1 MLDFDEILININ
13 NPQIKKYLAESI
25 KSYAVGNYRSAIIS
39 VWIAAMF
46 DLVKKFE
53 ILVAEREPTALEEW
67 KKLKPKIEEHKNWEC
82 ELIGKAKSVG
92 MLSIYEADTLTRLS
106 QTRNRYAHPSF
117 DDVGTL
123 FDPTPEEVRYFIRTL
138 YDIALS
144 QPAQLGAF
152 YVNQL
157 KESIKEANYFSTKPS
172 TISLE
177 QNRDEVVQK
186 LKIVNSKQ
194 LPRLIKQLFTD
205 LANPNSED
213 HKINILCF
221 ITNSWDYGEK
231 ELSLQELSQ
240 QITTS
245 WDEYLNNNHRELNPK
260 ILESLLCYPN
270 CFNLLS
276 EKTCAIIESN
286 INDLMINS
294 SPEHN
299 WIRSS
304 LIFSNF
310 LSYADVI
317 PLAALLLK
325 KAPAIVSLDRLIKQ
339 HSLYLEELGE
349 DLFSDTFGIAIFEE
363 TRKALK
369 TRNGYIVNPVLST
382 LRSCKM
388 WNIVD
393 SQIQA
398 QEDKYEFAGELVDSL
413 CSHNWETMNLLR
425 FDNQNEISEHWSEI
439 ILNVWTDKLGSNN
452 YTKECFSNYINQY
465 LGLIYNHNTKKA
477 ISYSR
482 TREGIE
488 ILDNSVSINSNI
500 ISQLQKLEKDN
511 VDAWAFLMKIL
522 VENQDVINSE
532 ELKGMVNQ
540 S

>member
-1 MLDFDEILININ
+1 MLDFDEILVNIN

-46 DLVKKFE
+46 DLVKKFK
-53 ILVAEREPTALEEW
+53 ILVEEREPSAVAAWGHLE
-67 KKLKPKIEEHKNWEC
+67 PKITEHKNWER
-82 ELIGKAKSVG
+82 ELICKAKSVG
-92 MLSIYEADTLTRLS
+92 MLSIYEADTLERLNE
-106 QTRNRYAHPSF
+106 TRNRYAHPSF
-117 DDVGTL
+117 DDIGTL

-138 YDIALS
+138 HDIVLS

-157 KESIKEANYFSTKPS
+157 KESIKEANYFPTKPS
-172 TISLE
+172 TTSLE

-186 LKIVNSKQ
+186 LKLVNSKQ

-221 ITNSWDYGEK
+221 ITNSWNYGEK
-231 ELSLQELSQ
+231 DLNSKELSQ

-245 WDEYLNNNHRELNPK
+245 WDEYLYNHQELNPK
-260 ILESLLCYPN
+260 IIESLLCYPC

-276 EKTCAIIESN
+276 ETTCAIIESN

-317 PLAALLLK
+317 PLAAILLK
-325 KAPAIVSLDRLIKQ
+325 KAPGIVSLDRLIKQ
-339 HSLYLEELGE
+339 HFLYLEELGE
-349 DLFSDTFGIAIFEE
+349 DRFSDTFGIAIFEE
-363 TRKALK
+363 TRKVLK
-369 TRNGYIVNPVLST
+369 TRNGYAVNPVLNT

-388 WNIVD
+388 WDIVD
-393 SQIQA
+393 FQIQT
-398 QEDKYEFAGELVDSL
+398 QEDKYEFAGELIDSL
-413 CSHNWETMNLLR
+413 CSHNWETMSLLK
-425 FDNQNEISEHWSEI
+425 FDNQNKMPECWSEI
-439 ILNVWTDKLGSNN
+439 ILNAWTDKLGSNN
-452 YTKECFSNYINQY
+452 HTKQCFSAYMNQY
-465 LGLIYNHNTKKA
+465 LGLIHNHNTKKV

-482 TREGIE
+482 TGEGIK
-488 ILDNSVSINSNI
+488 ILNDSISINSNTV
-500 ISQLQKLEKDN
+500 SQLQKLEKDN
-511 VDAWAFLMKIL
+511 VDAWTFLLKIL
-522 VENQDVINSE
+522 VENQDVINSD
-532 ELKGMVNQ
+532 ELKGMVKK

>member
-1 MLDFDEILININ
+1 MLDFDEILVSVS

-46 DLVKKFE
+46 DLVKKFK
-53 ILVAEREPTALEEW
+53 ILVEEREPSAVIAWNHLE
-67 KKLKPKIEEHKNWEC
+67 PKITDHKNWER
-82 ELIGKAKSVG
+82 ELICKAKSVG
-92 MLSIYEADTLTRLS
+92 MLSIYEADTLERLNEI
-106 QTRNRYAHPSF
+106 RNRYAHPSF

-138 YDIALS
+138 YDIVLS

-157 KESIKEANYFSTKPS
+157 TESIKEDNYFSTKPS
-172 TISLE
+172 TTSLE

-194 LPRLIKQLFTD
+194 LTRLIKQLFTD
-205 LANPNSED
+205 LGNPNNED

-221 ITNSWDYGEK
+221 VTNSWDYGDK
-231 ELSLQELSQ
+231 ELNLQELSQ
-240 QITTS
+240 QITIS

-286 INDLMINS
+286 INNLMINS
-294 SPEHN
+294 SPDHN

-369 TRNGYIVNPVLST
+369 TRNGYTVNPVLST
-382 LRSCKM
+382 LRSCRM
-388 WNIVD
+388 WDIVD

-398 QEDKYEFAGELVDSL
+398 QEEKYEFAGELIDSL
-413 CSHNWETMNLLR
+413 CSNNWETMNLLR
-425 FDNQNEISEHWSEI
+425 CDDRDEISGHWSEI
-439 ILNVWTDKLGSNN
+439 ILNVWTDKLESDN
-452 YTKECFSNYINQY
+452 YTKECFLAYINQY
-465 LGLIYNHNTKKA
+465 LALIHSHNAKRA
-477 ISYSR
+477 ISYPR
-482 TREGIE
+482 TREGIK
-488 ILDNSVSINSNI
+488 ILNDSVSINSNT
-500 ISQLQKLEKDN
+500 ISRLQKLEKDN
-511 VDAWAFLMKIL
+511 VDAWTFLLKIL

-532 ELKGMVNQ
+532 ELKKMVNQ